1 MSIIVAE
8 RLRGGPEQVLN
19 PRSRTLGYG
28 PNRATIS
35 ALKADTS
42 QRGRLV
48 STRLDG
54 LGSVDVPD
62 WAWWLGGGLVVGA
75 AVGGLAFYLK
85 RKRR

>member
-8 RLRGGPEQVLN
+8 RLRGGAEQVLN

-28 PNRATIS
+28 PNRQTIAT
-35 ALKADTS
+35 LKSDTS

-54 LGSVDVPD
+54 LGAVDVPD

-75 AVGGLAFYLK
+75 AVGGLALYMK